1 MAYNK
6 INSVSFDSLDKMAE
20 ILFSNQKSKSQEQIK
35 LQIADFLME
44 NGNKKFVEIYNE
56 IQLTKDYK
64 KALET
69 FKI

>member
-1 MAYNK
+1 MAYKK
-6 INSVSFDSLDKMAE
+6 INSVSFDSLDEMTE